1 MIVNFLKIQL
11 QLLNRRQLPPI
22 FLCGQYSIIFLY
34 KNPNIK
40 RIINYRKERVIINI
54 IYDIDKNNLRVL
66 HFDSRMIYQLDELVF
81 YIPTKYKNITPFLL
95 IKDSQGEVDIL
106 KLKQTS
112 MDKTYISFSTSL
124 DNKIVVKNGQSELS
138 VLFFNNDLFKS
149 QTISLNLAYDN
160 FSIAKQIYL
169 IELLSKDIVKKH
181 YQIEEMTKMNIDI
194 YQQLEEGMR
203 K

>member
-1 MIVNFLKIQL
+1 M
-11 QLLNRRQLPPI
+11 
-22 FLCGQYSIIFLY
+22 
-34 KNPNIK
+34 
-40 RIINYRKERVIINI
+40 
-54 IYDIDKNNLRVL
+54 L
-66 HFDSRMIYQLDELVF
+66 HFDSRITYQLDELVF

-112 MDKTYISFSTSL
+112 MDKTYISFSASL

-138 VLFFNNDLFKS
+138 ILFFNNDLFKS
-149 QTISLNLAYDN
+149 QKINLNLAYDN

-169 IELLSKDIVKKH
+169 IELLSKNIEKKY

-194 YQQLEEGMR
+194 YQQIEEGIN